1 MGWGP
6 ACAAEAGSH
15 VACSGFSAEGVDVEG
30 VDSGCAGKLGGE
42 FCGEFETAAHADLPV
57 SRVWEHT
64 TGQASGL
71 VGHSFVSEQ
80 GDAGVEANVGQ
91 EVCGSLKELAE
102 GIDVEDHLRL
112 DEFGSRPQLALK
124 QSDLPVDVVRER
136 VHHGADCEFVWSG
149 PALGLG
155 DK

>member
-1 MGWGP
+1 
-6 ACAAEAGSH
+6 
-15 VACSGFSAEGVDVEG
+15 
-30 VDSGCAGKLGGE
+30 
-42 FCGEFETAAHADLPV
+42 
-57 SRVWEHT
+57 
-64 TGQASGL
+64 L
-71 VGHSFVSEQ
+71 VGHSFISEQ

-91 EVCGSLKELAE
+91 QFCGSLKELAE

-136 VHHGADCEFVWSG
+136 VHHSADCQFVWSG

-155 DK
+155 DKRGCGEVLDVRDAVDGV